1 MKAMINRMK
10 KKIKECNDSGDYI
23 VAIDEQPHDIIY
35 CDVND
40 DPAVAQRQNEK
51 QIKKITGDGDLWC
64 LYKNHI
70 KVLGDLIYWMT

>member
-51 QIKKITGDGDLWC
+51 QIKK
-64 LYKNHI
+64 
-70 KVLGDLIYWMT
+70 